1 MGEGNLDKIDR
12 ERRYYALTMIEL
24 RIGVHPSDRSLAAL
38 RRTGALEALLEERG
52 ARPAWVGYDDS
63 RRTIDLLAAGDLHV
77 AGTGITPPLRAQ
89 SEGVEIVYVG
99 ASAPRLVGAVLVVGA
114 DSPIAEVADLR
125 GRRVALARGSGPTYA
140 LAAAL
145 DATPVAYRDLDV
157 VLAERVEAREL
168 LRAGAVDAWVEDG
181 PVGAACASDL
191 RELARTATAVPDRS
205 VWFAR
210 RDVAAEHPQLLD
222 LLIVALRR
230 PPGRAQPID
239 AEFLLEQQGAA
250 DLFAR
255 QGVIEL
261 PVNVTA
267 ATLAAASARA

>member
-1 MGEGNLDKIDR
+1 
-12 ERRYYALTMIEL
+12 MIEV
-24 RIGVHPSDRSLAAL
+24 RIGIHPSDRSLAAL
-38 RRTGALEALLEERG
+38 RRTGALEALLDERG
-52 ARPAWVGYDDS
+52 ARPVWVEYDDS
-63 RRTIDLLAAGDLHV
+63 QRTIDLLAAGDLHV

-99 ASAPRLVGAVLVVGA
+99 ASEARLVGAVLVVGA
-114 DSPIAEVADLR
+114 DSPIDDVADLR

-181 PVGAACASDL
+181 PVGAGCAPEL
-191 RELARTATAVPDRS
+191 RELARTATAVPDRT

-210 RDVAAEHPQLLD
+210 RDVAVERPELLE
-222 LLIVALRR
+222 LVVVALRR
-230 PPGRAQPID
+230 PPGRARPID
-239 AEFLLEQQGAA
+239 AGFVREQQRAA

-255 QGVIEL
+255 QGVIAL

-267 ATLAAASARA
+267 AVPVSA